1 MKTITCLVLAVI
13 LLTFI
18 AENGDGKITILHE
31 GRVSGKPRRKSRR
44 QTVRKRPSTTAN
56 EDNGS
61 TIQDR
66 RRPVVCNH
74 TINVCLLLFQ
84 RLLSLWSR
92 YLSSVN
98 DPTRRKK
105 LICVFFSFH
114 RNTTDGTSP
123 HTGWLSN
130 FETLFTSETKRTRY
144 CYWLC
149 FLYFRF
155 TLGATAKDILNS
167 AKH

>member
-105 LICVFFSFH
+105 LICVFFPFTEIQQMARVPTLDDLVTLKH
-114 RNTTDGTSP
+114 CSP
-123 HTGWLSN
+123 QKQSGQDTVIDYVFFIFGLH
-130 FETLFTSETKRTRY
+130 
-144 CYWLC
+144 
-149 FLYFRF
+149 
-155 TLGATAKDILNS
+155 
-167 AKH
+167 